1 MYKGPLP
8 ELHEGDEFAG
18 HRILGIAGRGG
29 MGVVYRALQ
38 LDLDR
43 PVALKLIAPQLAEDP
58 DFRERFV
65 RESRAAA
72 SIDHPNVIPIYYTGE
87 SAEGALYI
95 AMRYVEGS
103 DLRTLVRAEQ
113 RLQPARAA
121 NIVSQVASAL
131 DAAHARGIVHRDVK
145 PANVLLGANDH
156 AYLTD
161 FGLTKRVTSHTG
173 STRDGGWVGTLG
185 YVAPEQIRGER
196 LDARADVYALGCVLY
211 HSLAGVP
218 PYQRESD
225 EATLWAHLNDDPP
238 SLHDRVPDVPASFDA
253 VVARA
258 MAKDP
263 DDRYPS
269 AGDLGRAAL
278 AAAGRPVA
286 QGPERLVAVGEAA
299 PGDHQET
306 VVSPDQAPT
315 VLASGTTAGRRLWPW
330 ALAAVPIAGL
340 ALIAALALGGG
351 DGGGG
356 GGTTSGSTTGT
367 NTTAPAQKTAIADV
381 TVGGRPNNIVMA
393 NGKAWVVRSGNPRLA
408 VINAKTAKRESYSP
422 NVGGEPSGEASGFGK
437 LWVINQSAPS
447 LVAIGLKSHRREGN
461 AVPLPPQGKA
471 VAVAGGNNAMWVGV
485 RGNPGL
491 LLRIDPNN
499 RAQPAKTIELPDGVQ
514 NITVGGGAVWI
525 IARRRNTVTRLD
537 ISSGT
542 QRPIF
547 VGEKPFGIAY
557 GGGAV
562 WVTNNG
568 DDTVTRIDSGSLN
581 TRILPVGRGPKGVA
595 VGAGAVWVAN
605 SIASTVTRI
614 APRHQPARRHQPI
627 KVATEP
633 LRRGHARRGDVWI
646 TSPGDSKVQ
655 RAVALEVARRDDAG
669 LQRLGHEPRA
679 LLVLGQVLDAEA
691 LEERAQV
698 RLDRVDAEVQL
709 VGDVLVGGGDRELV
723 VLVGA

>member
-1 MYKGPLP
+1 VASLLYKGSVPALQ
-8 ELHEGDEFAG
+8 EGDEFAG

-58 DFRERFV
+58 EFRERFV

-72 SIDHPNVIPIYYTGE
+72 SIDHPNVIPIYYTGQ
-87 SAEGALYI
+87 SDEGALYI

-113 RLQPARAA
+113 RLDPSRAA
-121 NIVSQVASAL
+121 YIVSQVARAL

-225 EATLWAHLNDDPP
+225 EATLWAHLHDDPP
-238 SLHDRVPDVPASFDA
+238 TLRDRAPAVAASFDA
-253 VVARA
+253 VLSRA

-263 DDRYPS
+263 DDRFPS

-278 AAAGRPVA
+278 AAAGQPVA
-286 QGPERLVAVGEAA
+286 PGPERVVAVGEAA
-299 PGDHQET
+299 PGDSQET

-315 VLASGTTAGRRLWPW
+315 VLAASQAPTRRLWPW
-330 ALAAVPIAGL
+330 ALAVVPIAGL

-351 DGGGG
+351 GGGG
-356 GGTTSGSTTGT
+356 GGTAATTTGAPT
-367 NTTAPAQKTAIADV
+367 GTATAPPPQKTAIKDI
-381 TVGGRPNNIVMA
+381 TVGGRPNNIVLA
-393 NGKAWVVRSGNPRLA
+393 SGKAWVVRSGNPRLV
-408 VINAKTAKRESYSP
+408 VIDAKTAKRLPYGP
-422 NVGGEPSGEASGFGK
+422 RVGAPSGEAAGFGK
-437 LWVINQSAPS
+437 LWVINQAAPS
-447 LVAIGLKSHRREGN
+447 LVPIGLKSHRQEGQ
-461 AVPLPPQGKA
+461 AVPLPAQGVA
-471 VAVAGGNNAMWVGV
+471 VAVAGGSNAMWVGV

-491 LLRIDPNN
+491 LLRIDPKN
-499 RAQPAKTIELPDGVQ
+499 RAQPAKTIELPDGLQ
-514 NITVGGGAVWI
+514 NLTVGGGAVWV

-537 ISSGT
+537 IASGT

-557 GGGAV
+557 GRGAV

-581 TRILPVGRGPKGVA
+581 TRILPVGRGPKGIA
-595 VGAGAVWVAN
+595 VGAGAVWVAD

-614 APRHQPARRHQPI
+614 DPDTNQPDAQPI
-627 KVATEP
+627 RVATNP
-633 LRRGHARRGDVWI
+633 YGVDTNGSDVWI
-646 TSPGDSKVQ
+646 TSPGDGKVQ
-655 RAVALEVARRDDAG
+655 RLT
-669 LQRLGHEPRA
+669 Q
-679 LLVLGQVLDAEA
+679 
-691 LEERAQV
+691 ER
-698 RLDRVDAEVQL
+698 
-709 VGDVLVGGGDRELV
+709 
-723 VLVGA
+723 

>member
-1 MYKGPLP
+1 LLYKGSVPALQ
-8 ELHEGDEFAG
+8 EGDEFAG

-58 DFRERFV
+58 EFRERFV

-87 SAEGALYI
+87 SDEGALYI

-113 RLQPARAA
+113 RLDPARAA
-121 NIVSQVASAL
+121 YIVSQVARAL

-225 EATLWAHLNDDPP
+225 EATLWAHLHDDPP
-238 SLHDRVPDVPASFDA
+238 SLHDRAPDVPASFDA
-253 VVARA
+253 VLSRA

-263 DDRYPS
+263 DDRFPS

-278 AAAGRPVA
+278 AAAGQPVA
-286 QGPERLVAVGEAA
+286 PGPERVVAVGEAA
-299 PGDHQET
+299 PGDSQET

-315 VLASGTTAGRRLWPW
+315 VLAASQSRARRLWPW
-330 ALAAVPIAGL
+330 ALALVPIAGL
-340 ALIAALALGGG
+340 ALIAALTLGGGGGG

-356 GGTTSGSTTGT
+356 TAGTTTGASTGT
-367 NTTAPAQKTAIADV
+367 ATTPPPQKTAIKDIA
-381 TVGGRPNNIVMA
+381 VGGRPNNIVLA
-393 NGKAWVVRSGNPRLA
+393 SGKAWVVRSGNPRLA
-408 VINAKTAKRESYSP
+408 VIDAKTAKREPYSP
-422 NVGGEPSGEASGFGK
+422 RVGNPTGEAAGFGK
-437 LWVINQSAPS
+437 LWVINQDAPS
-447 LVAIGLKSHRREGN
+447 LVPIGLRSHRQEGQ
-461 AVPLPPQGKA
+461 AVPLPSQGRA
-471 VAVAGGNNAMWVGV
+471 VAVAAASRSMWVGI

-491 LLRIDPNN
+491 LLRIDPKN
-499 RAQPAKTIELPDGVQ
+499 RAAPAKTIELPDGLQ

-525 IARRRNTVTRLD
+525 IARRRNTVTRMD
-537 ISSGT
+537 IASGT

-547 VGEKPFGIAY
+547 VGEKPSGIAF
-557 GGGAV
+557 GRGAV

-568 DDTVTRIDSGSLN
+568 DDTLTRIDAGSLN
-581 TRILPVGRGPKGVA
+581 TTIIETGNGPKGVA
-595 VGAGAVWVAN
+595 VGAGAVWVAD
-605 SIASTVTRI
+605 SIASTITRI
-614 APRHQPARRHQPI
+614 DPQTNRPSGDPI
-627 KVATEP
+627 DVASNP
-633 LRRGHARRGDVWI
+633 YGVDVNGDDVWV
-646 TSPGDSKVQ
+646 TSPSDGKVQ
-655 RAVALEVARRDDAG
+655 RLT
-669 LQRLGHEPRA
+669 P
-679 LLVLGQVLDAEA
+679 
-691 LEERAQV
+691 ER
-698 RLDRVDAEVQL
+698 
-709 VGDVLVGGGDRELV
+709 
-723 VLVGA
+723 

>member
-1 MYKGPLP
+1 LLYKGPVP
-8 ELHEGDEFAG
+8 TLHEGDEFAG

-58 DFRERFV
+58 DFRDRFV

-87 SAEGALYI
+87 SDDGALYI

-103 DLRTLVRAEQ
+103 DLRTLVRAEH
-113 RLQPARAA
+113 RLDPPRAA
-121 NIVSQVASAL
+121 QIVSQVASAL

-211 HSLAGVP
+211 HSLAGAP

-238 SLHDRVPDVPASFDA
+238 SLHDRVPDVPESFDA
-253 VVARA
+253 VLARA
-258 MAKDP
+258 LAKDP
-263 DDRYPS
+263 DDRFPS
-269 AGDLGRAAL
+269 TGDLGRAAL

-286 QGPERLVAVGEAA
+286 PAPERLVAIGEAA
-299 PGDHQET
+299 PGDRQET

-315 VLASGTTAGRRLWPW
+315 VLAAGAPGGRRLWPW

-351 DGGGG
+351 DGGGD
-356 GGTTSGSTTGT
+356 TGSTTT
-367 NTTAPAQKTAIADV
+367 ASTSTSTTAPTQEVAIKDV
-381 TVGGRPNNIVMA
+381 AVGGRPNNIVMA
-393 NGKAWVVRSGNPRLA
+393 NGKAWVVRSGNDRLA
-408 VINAKTAKRESYSP
+408 VIDAKTGKREPYNP
-422 NVGGEPSGEASGFGK
+422 RVGDPSGQAAGFGK
-437 LWVINQSAPS
+437 LWVINQAAPS
-447 LVAIGLKSHRREGN
+447 LVPIGLKSHRQEGK
-461 AVPLPPQGKA
+461 AVPLPNQGKA
-471 VAVAGGNNAMWVGV
+471 VAVGAASTSMWVGV

-491 LLRIDPNN
+491 LLRIDPKN
-499 RAQPAKTIELPDGVQ
+499 RAQPAKTIELPDGLQ
-514 NITVGGGAVWI
+514 NIAVGGGAVWI

-537 ISSGT
+537 IASGT

-547 VGEKPFGIAY
+547 VGEKPLGIAY
-557 GGGAV
+557 GRGAV

-568 DDTVTRIDSGSLN
+568 DDTVTRIDAGSLN
-581 TRILPVGRGPKGVA
+581 TTIIETGNGPKGIA

-605 SIASTVTRI
+605 STASTVTRI
-614 APRHQPARRHQPI
+614 DPATNRPSGAPIA
-627 KVATEP
+627 VASNPYGVDT
-633 LRRGHARRGDVWI
+633 LGDDVWV
-646 TSPGDSKVQ
+646 TSPSDGKVQ
-655 RAVALEVARRDDAG
+655 RLS
-669 LQRLGHEPRA
+669 P
-679 LLVLGQVLDAEA
+679 
-691 LEERAQV
+691 
-698 RLDRVDAEVQL
+698 
-709 VGDVLVGGGDRELV
+709 
-723 VLVGA
+723 

>member
-1 MYKGPLP
+1 MGTLLYKGSVPS
-8 ELHEGDEFAG
+8 LHEGDEFAG

-87 SAEGALYI
+87 SDDGALYI

-113 RLQPARAA
+113 RLDPARAA
-121 NIVSQVASAL
+121 YIVSQVARAL

-238 SLHDRVPDVPASFDA
+238 TLHDRAPNVPASFDA
-253 VVARA
+253 VLSRA

-263 DDRYPS
+263 DDRFPS
-269 AGDLGRAAL
+269 AGDLGRATL
-278 AAAGRPVA
+278 AAAGQPVA
-286 QGPERLVAVGEAA
+286 PGPERVVAVGEAA
-299 PGDHQET
+299 PGDSQET

-315 VLASGTTAGRRLWPW
+315 VLAASDSRTRRLLPW
-330 ALAAVPIAGL
+330 ALAVVPIAGL
-340 ALIAALALGGG
+340 ALIAALTLGGG
-351 DGGGG
+351 GNDGGGG
-356 GGTTSGSTTGT
+356 ATTAQSTATSTTT
-367 NTTAPAQKTAIADV
+367 QPQDVAIKTAVI
-381 TVGGRPNNIVMA
+381 GGRPNNIVMA

-408 VINAKTAKRESYSP
+408 VIDAKTVKRAPYSP
-422 NVGGEPSGEASGFGK
+422 RVGNPSGEAAGFGK
-437 LWVINQSAPS
+437 LWVINQDAPS
-447 LVAIGLKSHRREGN
+447 LVPIGLTSHRQEGK
-461 AVPLPPQGKA
+461 AVPLPAQGRA
-471 VAVAGGNNAMWVGV
+471 VAVAAATNSMWVGV

-499 RAQPAKTIELPDGVQ
+499 RDGPAKTIGLDDGLQ
-514 NITVGGGAVWI
+514 NIAVGGGAVWV
-525 IARRRNTVTRLD
+525 IARRANTVTRLD
-537 ISSGT
+537 IASGS

-557 GGGAV
+557 GRGAV
-562 WVTNNG
+562 WVTNKG

-581 TRILPVGRGPKGVA
+581 TLTIPVGRGPEGIA

-605 SIASTVTRI
+605 SIASTITRI
-614 APRHQPARRHQPI
+614 DPQASKPAGDPI
-627 KVATEP
+627 AVAHNPYGVDT
-633 LRRGHARRGDVWI
+633 LGSAVWI
-646 TSPGDSKVQ
+646 TSPSDGKVQ
-655 RAVALEVARRDDAG
+655 RLT
-669 LQRLGHEPRA
+669 P
-679 LLVLGQVLDAEA
+679 
-691 LEERAQV
+691 
-698 RLDRVDAEVQL
+698 
-709 VGDVLVGGGDRELV
+709 
-723 VLVGA
+723 

>member
-1 MYKGPLP
+1 VPT
-8 ELHEGDEFAG
+8 LHEGDEFAG

-58 DFRERFV
+58 DFRDRFV

-87 SAEGALYI
+87 SDGALYI

-103 DLRTLVRAEQ
+103 DLRTLVRAEH
-113 RLQPARAA
+113 RLEPARAA
-121 NIVSQVASAL
+121 QIVAQVASAL

-238 SLHDRVPDVPASFDA
+238 SLRERAPDVPASFDA
-253 VVARA
+253 VLTRA

-269 AGDLGRAAL
+269 TGDLGRAAL

-286 QGPERLVAVGEAA
+286 PTPERLVAVGEAA
-299 PGDHQET
+299 PGDRQET

-315 VLASGTTAGRRLWPW
+315 VLADGAPARRRLWPW

-340 ALIAALALGGG
+340 ALIAALTLG
-351 DGGGG
+351 DGGNGGG
-356 GGTTSGSTTGT
+356 GGTTATSTAT
-367 NTTAPAQKTAIADV
+367 TTATTPAPTVAIRSV
-381 TVGGRPNNIVMA
+381 VIGGRPNNIVLA
-393 NGKAWVVRSGNPRLA
+393 NGKAWVVRSGNERLA
-408 VINAKTAKRESYSP
+408 VINARTVKREPYSP
-422 NVGGEPSGEASGFGK
+422 RVGNPSGAAAGFGK

-447 LVAIGLKSHRREGN
+447 LVPIGLTSHRQEGQ
-461 AVPLPPQGKA
+461 AVPLPPQGQA
-471 VAVAGGNNAMWVGV
+471 VAVAAARTSLWVGI

-491 LLRIDPNN
+491 VLRIDPKN
-499 RAQPAKTIELPDGVQ
+499 RAGPGKTVGLTDGLQ
-514 NITVGGGAVWI
+514 NIAVGGGAVWV
-525 IARRRNTVTRLD
+525 IARRANTVTRLD
-537 ISSGT
+537 IASGS
-542 QRPIF
+542 QRSIF
-547 VGEKPFGIAY
+547 VGDTPFGIAY
-557 GGGAV
+557 GRGAV

-581 TRILPVGRGPKGVA
+581 TLTIPVGRGPKGIA

-605 SIASTVTRI
+605 SIASTITRI
-614 APRHQPARRHQPI
+614 DPQASQPVGRPI
-627 KVATEP
+627 PVAHNPYGVDTMG
-633 LRRGHARRGDVWI
+633 RDVWI
-646 TSPGDSKVQ
+646 TSPSDGKVQ
-655 RAVALEVARRDDAG
+655 RLT
-669 LQRLGHEPRA
+669 P
-679 LLVLGQVLDAEA
+679 
-691 LEERAQV
+691 
-698 RLDRVDAEVQL
+698 
-709 VGDVLVGGGDRELV
+709 
-723 VLVGA
+723 

>member
-1 MYKGPLP
+1 LLYKGSVPA
-8 ELHEGDEFAG
+8 LHEGDEFAG

-87 SAEGALYI
+87 SDDGSLYI

-113 RLQPARAA
+113 RLDPGRAA
-121 NIVSQVASAL
+121 YIVSQVARAL

-238 SLHDRVPDVPASFDA
+238 SLHDRAPNVPASFDA
-253 VVARA
+253 VLARA

-278 AAAGRPVA
+278 AAAGQPVA
-286 QGPERLVAVGEAA
+286 PGPERVVAVGAAA
-299 PGDHQET
+299 PGDSQET

-315 VLASGTTAGRRLWPW
+315 ALAASESPTRRWWPW

-351 DGGGG
+351 DGANKPGP
-356 GGTTSGSTTGT
+356 TTSGSTNTAT
-367 NTTAPAQKTAIADV
+367 TTAPQRTAIKDV
-381 TVGGRPNNIVMA
+381 DVGGRPNNIVLA
-393 NGKAWVVRSGNPRLA
+393 NGKAWVVRSANERLV
-408 VINAKTAKRESYSP
+408 VIDAKTAKRQPYSP
-422 NVGGEPSGEASGFGK
+422 RVGDPSGEAAGFGK
-437 LWVINQSAPS
+437 LWVINQAAPS
-447 LVAIGLKSHRREGN
+447 LVPIGLKSHRQEGQ
-461 AVPLPPQGKA
+461 AVPLPAQGRA
-471 VAVAGGNNAMWVGV
+471 VAVAGGSNAMWVGV

-491 LLRIDPNN
+491 LLRIDPKN
-499 RAQPAKTIELPDGVQ
+499 RSQPAKIIELPDGVQ

-537 ISSGT
+537 IASGT

-557 GGGAV
+557 GRGAV
-562 WVTNNG
+562 WVTNNA
-568 DDTVTRIDSGSLN
+568 DDTVTRIDAGSLN
-581 TRILPVGRGPKGVA
+581 TTIIETGNGPKGIA
-595 VGAGAVWVAN
+595 VGAGAVWVAD
-605 SIASTVTRI
+605 STASTVTRI
-614 APRHQPARRHQPI
+614 DPQTNRPSGDPI
-627 KVATEP
+627 EVASNPYGVDTN
-633 LRRGHARRGDVWI
+633 GDDVWI
-646 TSPGDSKVQ
+646 TSPADGKVQ
-655 RAVALEVARRDDAG
+655 RLT
-669 LQRLGHEPRA
+669 P
-679 LLVLGQVLDAEA
+679 
-691 LEERAQV
+691 
-698 RLDRVDAEVQL
+698 
-709 VGDVLVGGGDRELV
+709 GG
-723 VLVGA
+723 

>member
-1 MYKGPLP
+1 LLYKGAVPA
-8 ELHEGDEFAG
+8 LHEGDEFAG

-87 SAEGALYI
+87 SDDGALYI

-113 RLQPARAA
+113 RLDPARAA
-121 NIVSQVASAL
+121 QIVSQVASAL

-211 HSLAGVP
+211 HSLAGAP

-238 SLHDRVPDVPASFDA
+238 SLHERAPDVPASFDA
-253 VVARA
+253 VLGRA
-258 MAKDP
+258 LAKDP

-269 AGDLGRAAL
+269 TGDLGRAAL

-286 QGPERLVAVGEAA
+286 QGPERVVAVGEAA
-299 PGDHQET
+299 PGDNQET

-315 VLASGTTAGRRLWPW
+315 VLAAGEPARRRLWPW
-330 ALAAVPIAGL
+330 ALAVVPIAGL

-351 DGGGG
+351 DDGGGG
-356 GGTTSGSTTGT
+356 GKGGTSGGTTSTGT
-367 NTTAPAQKTAIADV
+367 SPQAQVPTITDID
-381 TVGGRPNNIVMA
+381 VGGRPNNIVMA
-393 NGKAWVVRSGNPRLA
+393 NDKAWVVRSGNERLV
-408 VINAKTAKRESYSP
+408 VIDAKTAKRQPYSP
-422 NVGGEPSGEASGFGK
+422 RVGGEPSGEAAGFGK
-437 LWVINQSAPS
+437 LWVIDQSAPS
-447 LVAIGLKSHRREGN
+447 LVAIGLKSHRREGG
-461 AVPLPPQGKA
+461 AVPLPAQGKA
-471 VAVAGGNNAMWVGV
+471 VAVAGGSNAMWVGV
-485 RGNPGL
+485 RGSPGL
-491 LLRIDPNN
+491 LLRIDPKN

-514 NITVGGGAVWI
+514 NIAVGGGAVWI

-557 GGGAV
+557 GRGAV
-562 WVTNNG
+562 WVTNQG

-605 SIASTVTRI
+605 SIASTITRI
-614 APRHQPARRHQPI
+614 DPETNQADGEPI
-627 KVATEP
+627 KVATNP
-633 LRRGHARRGDVWI
+633 YGVDTLGDDVWV

-655 RAVALEVARRDDAG
+655 RLS
-669 LQRLGHEPRA
+669 PP
-679 LLVLGQVLDAEA
+679 
-691 LEERAQV
+691 
-698 RLDRVDAEVQL
+698 
-709 VGDVLVGGGDRELV
+709 
-723 VLVGA
+723 

>member
-1 MYKGPLP
+1 
-8 ELHEGDEFAG
+8 
-18 HRILGIAGRGG
+18 
-29 MGVVYRALQ
+29 
-38 LDLDR
+38 
-43 PVALKLIAPQLAEDP
+43 
-58 DFRERFV
+58 
-65 RESRAAA
+65 
-72 SIDHPNVIPIYYTGE
+72 
-87 SAEGALYI
+87 
-95 AMRYVEGS
+95 MRYVEGS

-113 RLQPARAA
+113 RLDPGRAA
-121 NIVSQVASAL
+121 YIVSQVARAL

-211 HSLAGVP
+211 HSLAGAP

-238 SLHDRVPDVPASFDA
+238 SVHRRAPDVPQAFDD
-253 VVARA
+253 VLARA

-263 DDRYPS
+263 DDRFPS
-269 AGDLGRAAL
+269 AGDLGRAAM
-278 AAAGRPVA
+278 AAAGQPVA
-286 QGPERLVAVGEAA
+286 PGPERVVAVGAAA
-299 PGDHQET
+299 PGDNQET

-315 VLASGTTAGRRLWPW
+315 VLASSEPARRKLWPW

-351 DGGGG
+351 DDGGGN
-356 GGTTSGSTTGT
+356 GGTTTSGTTGT
-367 NTTAPAQKTAIADV
+367 NTTEQPRPPAITDV
-381 TVGGRPNNIVMA
+381 VVGGRPNNIVMA
-393 NGKAWVVRSGNPRLA
+393 NGKAWVVRSGNPRLV

-422 NVGGEPSGEASGFGK
+422 SVGGEPSGEAAGFGK

-447 LVAIGLKSHRREGN
+447 LVAIGLKSHRREGS
-461 AVPLPPQGKA
+461 AVPLPAQGKA

-485 RGNPGL
+485 RGSPGL
-491 LLRIDPNN
+491 LLRIDPKH

-514 NITVGGGAVWI
+514 NIAVGGGAVWI

-537 ISSGT
+537 ISDGT
-542 QRPIF
+542 QRSIF

-557 GGGAV
+557 GRGAV

-581 TRILPVGRGPKGVA
+581 TRILPVDRGPKGVA

-614 APRHQPARRHQPI
+614 DPDTNQPDGEPV
-627 KVATEP
+627 KVATNP
-633 LRRGHARRGDVWI
+633 YGVDTLGDDVWV

-655 RAVALEVARRDDAG
+655 RLS
-669 LQRLGHEPRA
+669 PP
-679 LLVLGQVLDAEA
+679 
-691 LEERAQV
+691 
-698 RLDRVDAEVQL
+698 
-709 VGDVLVGGGDRELV
+709 
-723 VLVGA
+723 

>member
-1 MYKGPLP
+1 MLYKDPVP
-8 ELHEGDEFAG
+8 SLHEGDEFAG

-58 DFRERFV
+58 DFRQRFV

-87 SAEGALYI
+87 SDDGSLYI

-103 DLRTLVRAEQ
+103 DLRTLVRAAQ
-113 RLQPARAA
+113 RLDPPRAA
-121 NIVSQVASAL
+121 YIVSQVARAL

-238 SLHDRVPDVPASFDA
+238 TLHDRAPDVPASFDA
-253 VVARA
+253 VLARA

-263 DDRYPS
+263 DDRFPS

-278 AAAGRPVA
+278 AAAGEPVA
-286 QGPERLVAVGEAA
+286 PGPERVVAVGEAA

-315 VLASGTTAGRRLWPW
+315 VLAASAPAARRWWPW
-330 ALAAVPIAGL
+330 ALAVVPIAGL

-351 DGGGG
+351 DKPGT
-356 GGTTSGSTTGT
+356 TTSGSTGT
-367 NTTAPAQKTAIADV
+367 DTTPSPQKTAIKSID
-381 TVGGRPNNIVMA
+381 VGGRPNNIVLA
-393 NGKAWVVRSGNPRLA
+393 SGKAWVVRSGNERLV
-408 VINAKTAKRESYSP
+408 VIDAETAKREPYSP
-422 NVGGEPSGEASGFGK
+422 RVGDPSGEAAGFDK
-437 LWVINQSAPS
+437 LWVINQAAPS
-447 LVAIGLKSHRREGN
+447 LVPIGLKSHRQEGQ
-461 AVPLPPQGKA
+461 AVPLPAQGRA
-471 VAVAGGNNAMWVGV
+471 VAVAAGSNAMWVGV

-491 LLRIDPNN
+491 LLRIDPKN
-499 RAQPAKTIELPDGVQ
+499 RAQPAKTIELPDGLQ
-514 NITVGGGAVWI
+514 NIAVGGGAVWV

-537 ISSGT
+537 IASGT

-547 VGEKPFGIAY
+547 VGEKPTGIAY
-557 GGGAV
+557 GRGAV
-562 WVTNNG
+562 WVTNYG

-581 TRILPVGRGPKGVA
+581 TGIIETGNGPKGVA

-605 SIASTVTRI
+605 SLASTVTRI
-614 APRHQPARRHQPI
+614 DPQSNRPSGDPI
-627 KVATEP
+627 SVALNPYGVDTN
-633 LRRGHARRGDVWI
+633 GNDVWI
-646 TSPGDSKVQ
+646 TSPSDGKVQ
-655 RAVALEVARRDDAG
+655 RLTPSG
-669 LQRLGHEPRA
+669 
-679 LLVLGQVLDAEA
+679 
-691 LEERAQV
+691 
-698 RLDRVDAEVQL
+698 
-709 VGDVLVGGGDRELV
+709 
-723 VLVGA
+723 

>member
-1 MYKGPLP
+1 LLYKGPVP
-8 ELHEGDEFAG
+8 TLHEGDEFAG

-87 SAEGALYI
+87 SDDGALYI

-113 RLQPARAA
+113 RLDPARAA
-121 NIVSQVASAL
+121 YIVSQVASAL

-211 HSLAGVP
+211 HSLAGAP

-238 SLHDRVPDVPASFDA
+238 SLHERAPDVPESFDA
-253 VVARA
+253 VLARA

-269 AGDLGRAAL
+269 TGDLGRAAL

-286 QGPERLVAVGEAA
+286 QGPERTVAVGAAA
-299 PGDHQET
+299 PGDSQET

-315 VLASGTTAGRRLWPW
+315 ALAAGAPARRLWPW

-340 ALIAALALGGG
+340 ALIAALVLAGGD

-356 GGTTSGSTTGT
+356 SGETTTAGSTANG
-367 NTTAPAQKTAIADV
+367 TTAPPRETAIKDV
-381 TVGGRPNNIVMA
+381 AVGGRPNNIVLA
-393 NGKAWVVRSGNPRLA
+393 NGKAWVVRSGNNRLA
-408 VINAKTAKRESYSP
+408 VINAKTAKREPYSP
-422 NVGGEPSGEASGFGK
+422 SVGGEPSGEAAGFGK
-437 LWVINQSAPS
+437 LWVINQSAPA
-447 LVAIGLKSHRREGN
+447 LVAIGLKSHRQEGK
-461 AVPLPPQGKA
+461 AVPLPNQGVA
-471 VAVAGGNNAMWVGV
+471 VAVAAGSNAMWVGI

-491 LLRIDPNN
+491 LLRIDP
-499 RAQPAKTIELPDGVQ
+499 RHRDQPAKTIELPAGLQ
-514 NITVGGGAVWI
+514 NIVVGGGAVWI
-525 IARRRNTVTRLD
+525 IARRANTVTRLD
-537 ISSGT
+537 ISSGE

-547 VGEKPFGIAY
+547 VGETPFGIAY
-557 GGGAV
+557 GRGAV

-581 TRILPVGRGPKGVA
+581 TSTIETGRGPKGIA
-595 VGAGAVWVAN
+595 VGARAVWVAN
-605 SIASTVTRI
+605 SIASSVTRI
-614 APRHQPARRHQPI
+614 DPEINRPSGQAI
-627 KVATEP
+627 GVATNP
-633 LRRGHARRGDVWI
+633 YGVDTNGDDIWV
-646 TSPGDSKVQ
+646 TSPSTGKVQ
-655 RAVALEVARRDDAG
+655 RLT
-669 LQRLGHEPRA
+669 P
-679 LLVLGQVLDAEA
+679 
-691 LEERAQV
+691 
-698 RLDRVDAEVQL
+698 
-709 VGDVLVGGGDRELV
+709 GG
-723 VLVGA
+723 